1 MQAIPAFLTLAV
13 MPLTYSI
20 AYGVVAGLVAYFII
34 NGTNW
39 LLDNVASGA
48 KSLPQWVAHVRQ
60 VCCLLLLST
69 CCLLPWGCHY
79 HGCSRWL
86 QHVLAAA
93 AGVLAVT
100 WLGRPSSCCQR
111 VQLPCYW
118 VSHCSLVICIMHNPA
133 TAQAPVIPAIPP
145 HRP

>member
-39 LLDNVASGA
+39 LLDNVTSGA

-60 VCCLLLLST
+60 VSARI
-69 CCLLPWGCHY
+69 LLPASC
-79 HGCSRWL
+79 CMPCVL
-86 QHVLAAA
+86 QTRSGGLPQRVLGAADA
-93 AGVLAVT
+93 TGR
-100 WLGRPSSCCQR
+100 GRPTVRGQR
-111 VQLPCYW
+111 VHLPCCW
-118 VSHCSLVICIMHNPA
+118 ACTCAL
-133 TAQAPVIPAIPP
+133 
-145 HRP
+145 